1 LKLARIQK
9 LKLTL
14 FCNFTGEEMDAKG
27 EALSTA
33 YIEYDRVEEQK
44 KTASAEY
51 GDQLKA
57 LRGEMRQ
64 LAGQIRKKGAERAV
78 DCVTQFHTP
87 EVGMKTTIRTDTG
100 EIVKTEPMTNDE
112 RQENLF
118 EEVDALEQMY
128 NAPDAR
134 EQESPP
140 FEGTDEQPGK

>member
-1 LKLARIQK
+1 
-9 LKLTL
+9 
-14 FCNFTGEEMDAKG
+14 MDARG

-33 YIEYDRVEEQK
+33 YIEYDRVEEEK
-44 KTASAEY
+44 KTVSSGY
-51 GDQLKA
+51 SDQLKA

-78 DCVTQFHTP
+78 DCVTEFHNP

-100 EIVKTEPMTNDE
+100 EVVKTEPMTNEE

-118 EEVDALEQMY
+118 EEVDAIERMY

-134 EQESPP
+134 ELDPP
-140 FEGTDEQPGK
+140 PTEGAGPNEQPGA